1 MDRILTSARLQQLG
15 HAADIHDAEVTKVL
29 ESLVAD
35 NEALKRDNAEY
46 QNLLAAE
53 REELHTLQEE
63 LEERRA
69 SDTPFRRG
77 HRFTHSG
84 TSNTYHDT
92 SAPLSPTFQIGTAP
106 TGSVLRSRLQS
117 EKAAAKRRSL
127 SAERSRERM
136 SRQPFVS
143 TLHVRP
149 AYTLAENLSIGAS
162 HPRDRPPSYIPCR
175 LSHTCRLEVDIVCS
189 FAHSI
194 RSFASQHG
202 SG

>member
-1 MDRILTSARLQQLG
+1 MDRILTSALLQQLG

-84 TSNTYHDT
+84 TSFTYHDA

-106 TGSVLRSRLQS
+106 SGSMLRSRLQS
-117 EKAAAKRRSL
+117 EKAAAERRSL
-127 SAERSRERM
+127 SAERNRERS
-136 SRQPFVS
+136 SRQPFVG

-149 AYTLAENLSIGAS
+149 ACTLAENLLIGAS
-162 HPRDRPPSYIPCR
+162 DPRDRPPSHITYR

-189 FAHSI
+189 FANSI
-194 RSFASQHG
+194 RSFTSQR
-202 SG
+202 